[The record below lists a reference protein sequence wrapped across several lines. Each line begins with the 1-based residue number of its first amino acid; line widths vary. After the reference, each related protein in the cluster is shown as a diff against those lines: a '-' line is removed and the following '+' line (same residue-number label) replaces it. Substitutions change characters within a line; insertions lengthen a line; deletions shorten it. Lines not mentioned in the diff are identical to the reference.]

1 MMLRSAC
8 SNSKLSIM
16 EMVTHYTPE
25 NCTVYIMPLN
35 CSLHFISM
43 HFTLTYLDQVSA
55 TKNGSLN
62 PPPPIMLLVCTHL
75 KILIHCEL
83 GNTSKF

>member
-43 HFTLTYLDQVSA
+43 QFTLTYLDHVSA

-62 PPPPIMLLVCTHL
+62 LPPPLLPHPQLC
-75 KILIHCEL
+75 C
-83 GNTSKF
+83 

>member
-8 SNSKLSIM
+8 SNSKLSMM
-16 EMVTHYTPE
+16 ETITQYTPE
-25 NCTVYIMPLN
+25 SCTVYLMPLN

-43 HFTLTYLDQVSA
+43 HFTLTYLDHVSA

-62 PPPPIMLLVCTHL
+62 PTPNYAVSLHSSQNIDSL
-75 KILIHCEL
+75 
-83 GNTSKF
+83 